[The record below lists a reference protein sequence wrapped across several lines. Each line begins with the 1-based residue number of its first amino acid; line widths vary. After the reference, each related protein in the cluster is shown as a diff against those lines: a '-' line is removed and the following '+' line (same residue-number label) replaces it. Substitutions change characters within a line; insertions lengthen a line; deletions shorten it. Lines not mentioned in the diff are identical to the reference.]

1 MAFTQPRFG
10 GSILA
15 SAATYDTVGCPT
27 VRSTSVPVADRWRK
41 ICPQAS
47 SSTRALR
54 RRESRL

>member
-27 VRSTSVPVADRWRK
+27 VRSTSVPVAYWDG
-41 ICPQAS
+41 
-47 SSTRALR
+47 
-54 RRESRL
+54 